1 MRVFVPKGKNGLFIS
16 NEIITECTYAAFFGF
31 STMGWEVVFY
41 EGDPPQGLTRD
52 DVVIGW
58 ITGVKMAVKNLG
70 IEPPTEIDYP
80 EELHEYLGRKI
91 WQSNLH
97 KVYTDDSMW
106 PVFVK
111 PVKGKQFD
119 GKLVTS
125 LKDLVG
131 LGSQEDR
138 KIWCSE
144 PVKFVSEWRCFVRYG
159 QLVDC
164 KHYKGDFKIHPN
176 YHIIERCIEDYKNKP
191 AAFTID
197 FGITDERG
205 RAGRTLLVEVN
216 DGYAFGT
223 YGLSPLNTAKMLS
236 ARWCEMVGIPD
247 PCQF

>member
-41 EGDPPQGLTRD
+41 EGDPPQGLSRH

-58 ITGVKMAVKNLG
+58 ITGVKMAIKNLG
-70 IEPPTEIDYP
+70 IEPPTELDYP
-80 EELHEYLGRKI
+80 EELHGYLGRKI

-97 KVYTDDSMW
+97 KIYTDETQW

-144 PVKFVSEWRCFVRYG
+144 PVKFVSEWRCFIRYG
-159 QLVDC
+159 KMIDS
-164 KHYKGDFKIHPN
+164 KNYKGDFKIQPN
-176 YHIIERCIEDYKNKP
+176 FNTVERCIEDYKSQP
-191 AAFTID
+191 AAYTLD
-197 FGITDERG
+197 FGVTEDG
-205 RAGRTLLVEVN
+205 KTLLVEVN

-236 ARWCEMVGIPD
+236 ARWSELVDIPD